1 MLFTLRGIKTMK
13 SKAPGAKAGDFVL
26 PRMSAL
32 AVALSLACATMGAQ
46 AATGT
51 DWVTTKTQAHLLNV
65 HTVDANGAE
74 VTADKIAVDLPQG
87 ETKRIL
93 VSLNLRNEADLDKF
107 LVAVHTPG
115 DALYHKY
122 LTPEQ
127 FAAKYS
133 PTQEQVNAVVA
144 HLTKSGFRNIDVSSN
159 RTLISA
165 EGTVGTVKEAFN
177 TSLKTF
183 SHQGRQV
190 FANDAPAQVP
200 HELAEIVGS
209 VLGLQNASMHHP
221 LNMIRKDGKVAQA
234 TLGKGGSG
242 TQASSSG
249 SGSETTHNPTA
260 LPAIYGDVTTP
271 AGSTAVVGT
280 IAAGS
285 ASAKGAVGL
294 TVSDFATFIKNN
306 PSLPQTFKPT
316 VVSVPNTGTPNASTS
331 ASGEGEWAL
340 DTQVIYAVGQPKQ
353 LIIYTAGTMGD
364 SDLTATYNAAV
375 TANVAS
381 AVNVSLGECEAD
393 AISSGSQ
400 AADDKVFKQAV
411 SQGITFSVAAGD
423 AGPYN
428 CDTDSEGNPGV
439 ASTTAKRKKYDVSEP
454 ASSPY
459 VIAVGGTALFT
470 TSSGAYSGQAVWN
483 EGTQSTGD
491 GNAVR
496 LWATGGGFSSDEAAP
511 SWQTAAIVGSGHTT
525 RGLPDVAFN
534 AAYDSGV
541 MIYLSSGL
549 QQIGGTSEAAPIFTG
564 VWARL
569 ESAHGN
575 NLGFPAQAF
584 YKTFSAN
591 PSLVFPVTNATVDGD
606 SVEYNGWSSTYPGM
620 TANASGWSAAGG
632 FGSLNI
638 DKVNAYI
645 TANPSVFPAK

>member
-1 MLFTLRGIKTMK
+1 MK
-13 SKAPGAKAGDFVL
+13 SKATLAKAGDFVL
-26 PRMSAL
+26 PRMSPLAL
-32 AVALSLACATMGAQ
+32 ALGLACATMGAQ
-46 AATGT
+46 ASTT
-51 DWVTTKTQAHLLNV
+51 WVETKTQAHLVNV
-65 HTVDANGAE
+65 HTLDSTGAD
-74 VTADKIAVDLPQG
+74 VTADKVAVDMQAG
-87 ETKRIL
+87 EAKKIT

-107 LVAVHTPG
+107 LEAVHTPG
-115 DALYHKY
+115 NALYHQY

-133 PTQEQVNAVVA
+133 PTQEQVEKVVA
-144 HLTKSGFRNIDVSSN
+144 HLTKSGFRNIQVSSN
-159 RTLISA
+159 RTLITA
-165 EGTVGTVKEAFN
+165 DGTVATVKEAFN
-177 TSLKTF
+177 TNLKTF
-183 SHQGRQV
+183 SHHGRQV
-190 FANDAPAQVP
+190 FANDRVAQVP
-200 HELAEIVGS
+200 AELGEVVGS
-209 VLGLQNASMHHP
+209 VLGLQNASMHRP
-221 LNMIRKDGKVAQA
+221 LNVIHQG
-234 TLGKGGSG
+234 TLGHGGDGS
-242 TQASSSG
+242 QAASSG

-260 LPAIYGDVTTP
+260 LPGIYNAVTTP
-271 AGSTAVVGT
+271 VASNAVVGT

-340 DTQVIYAVGQPKQ
+340 DTQTIYGAGQPKQ
-353 LIIYTAGTMGD
+353 LIIYTAGSMAD
-364 SDLTATYNAAV
+364 ADLTATYNAAV

-400 AADDKVFKQAV
+400 SADDKVFKQAV
-411 SQGITFSVAAGD
+411 AQGITFSVSSGD

-428 CDTDSEGNPGV
+428 CDVDNAGSPGV
-439 ASTTAKRKKYDVSEP
+439 ANTTTKRKKYDVSEP

-483 EGTQSTGD
+483 EGVQATGD
-491 GNAVR
+491 GTGSSR
-496 LWATGGGFSSDEAAP
+496 LWASGGGFSSDEAAP

-525 RGLPDVAFN
+525 RGLPDLVFN
-534 AAYDSGV
+534 AAYNSGV
-541 MIYLSSGL
+541 MIYLSTGL
-549 QQIGGTSEAAPIFTG
+549 SQIGGTSEASPIFVG
-564 VWARL
+564 FWARL

-575 NLGFPAQAF
+575 NLGFPASAF
-584 YKTFSAN
+584 YKSLSAN
-591 PSLVFPVTNATVDGD
+591 TSLVFPVTSATVDGD

-620 TANASGWSAAGG
+620 KANASGWSAATG
-632 FGSLNI
+632 FGSLNV
-638 DKVNAYI
+638 DAVNAYI